1 MADLIDAWM
10 QLPNKAY
17 LLDLMFDSLRR
28 WPTAWKSLAQDNPAI
43 THDEALDTLLAQGV
57 TQVIASAWWGPTG
70 PMITNDEVAA
80 AVRAH
85 PRHVV
90 GVASV
95 DVSRPM
101 AGVREL
107 RRCVKQLGFKG
118 LRVLPWLWGLPPDDR
133 RYYPLYAECVE
144 LDITFCLQVGHAGP
158 MRPSEPGRPIPYL
171 DNVAHEFPE
180 LRIVD
185 GHIGFPWV
193 AEMVSLMMKHPN
205 VYVEPSR
212 PFFAPPFPG
221 HHAPSPARRIPAGAA
236 GTARSR
242 HQRPP
247 RPRAPFPPPPLPGHH
262 APSPACRIPAGAAG
276 TAPGRFG
283 RELSARWY
291 PADMKCCGP

>member
-1 MADLIDAWM
+1 MELAEIIDAWM
-10 QLPNKAY
+10 QLPNKGY
-17 LLDLMFDSLRR
+17 LLDPMFDSLRR
-28 WPTAWKSLAQDNPAI
+28 WPTTWKSLAQDNPEI
-43 THDEALDTLLAQGV
+43 THDEALDTFRAQDVSLA
-57 TQVIASAWWGPTG
+57 IASAWCGPSG

-85 PRHVV
+85 PEQVV

-101 AGVREL
+101 AAVREL
-107 RRCVKQLGFKG
+107 RRCVKEYGFKG

-180 LRIVD
+180 LRIVG

-193 AEMVSLMMKHPN
+193 AEMISLMMKHPN
-205 VYVEPSR
+205 VYVDTSAYKASR
-212 PFFAPPFPG
+212 FPPEVVAYMRGPGKRKVMFGTNCPMLTPNECLVGLDALGLEKDVSSFFLADNAKRAFKL
-221 HHAPSPARRIPAGAA
+221 GAA
-236 GTARSR
+236 
-242 HQRPP
+242 
-247 RPRAPFPPPPLPGHH
+247 
-262 APSPACRIPAGAAG
+262 
-276 TAPGRFG
+276 
-283 RELSARWY
+283 
-291 PADMKCCGP
+291 